1 MRSRCVSLTGATG
14 FLGQHIAQAFRAEGW
29 RVRAIVRPG
38 NAKAVPEAAEARE
51 GELLDAAA
59 LARAFDGSD
68 VVVHAAGLV
77 RARSARQL
85 DLVNVV
91 GTRAVVDAANAVGA
105 RLVHV
110 SSLAALGP
118 GTPRRPVREADTPKP
133 VNAYGRSKLAG
144 EAMVQQHAR
153 VPWMILRPSAVYGPA
168 DRGFLPLVRLARRGL
183 FPLAAPGAMPFTF
196 VYAADVAEAVRQAAV
211 SNESGLAVF
220 IGHAQPE
227 TTEAMLRGMAAQM
240 GTRYRPLP
248 VPSMIVRAL
257 AAAGDLVWALGGTPL
272 LDSSRYAEFRA
283 EGFVCDVSAARERL
297 GFTAA
302 VPLSEGL
309 ARTVR
314 WYRERG
320 WV

>member
-1 MRSRCVSLTGATG
+1 MKNRCASLTGATG
-14 FLGQHIAQAFRAEGW
+14 FLGLHIAQALRADGW
-29 RVRAIVRPG
+29 LVRAVVRPG
-38 NAKAVPEAAEARE
+38 NAKAVPDGAEARE
-51 GELLDAAA
+51 GELLDAAS

-77 RARSARQL
+77 RARSARAL
-85 DLVNVV
+85 DAVNVA
-91 GTRAVVDAANAVGA
+91 GTRAVVEAANAVGA

-118 GTPRRPVREADTPKP
+118 GTPGRPVREDDPPRP

-144 EAMVQQHAR
+144 EGVVRQHAR
-153 VPWMILRPSAVYGPA
+153 VPWVILRPSAVYGPA
-168 DRGFLPLVRLARRGL
+168 DRGFLPLVRLASRGL
-183 FPLAAPGAMPFTF
+183 FPLAAPSGMPFTF
-196 VYAADVAEAVRQAAV
+196 VYAADVAEAVRRAAV
-211 SNESGLAVF
+211 SDESGLALF

-227 TTEAMLRGMAAQM
+227 TSEAMLRGMAAQL

-248 VPSMIVRAL
+248 VPAVIVRTL
-257 AAAGDLVWALGGTPL
+257 AAAGDLIWTLGGTPL
-272 LDSSRYAEFRA
+272 IDSSRYEEFTA
-283 EGFVCDVSAARERL
+283 EGFVCDVSAARARL

-314 WYRERG
+314 WYRERK